1 MSEFFQNLWRSITVL
16 FTTQISIG
24 DIFDIAIVSVLIY
37 MLLRVT
43 KRTRAQQVIK
53 GLGILLVLAVI
64 SSWLNLSVINWMF
77 STLLQWMLLIIII
90 IFQPELRQMLEQLG
104 RGSFSLRKKDGGDN
118 RKKAEKTVDEIV
130 HTAQNLS
137 KRRVGALIVFQMNSK
152 LDDICETGTA
162 IDACIS
168 SMLLENI
175 FEPNTPL
182 HDGAVIIRD
191 MRVCAAGCFL
201 PLSENTGIDKK
212 LGTRHRAALGIS
224 ERTDAVALVVSEETG
239 VISYTR
245 GGAIHRYIDS
255 RSLRELLESLFINTS
270 QESDNWFLRLESQL
284 RSLLHADKADR
295 EQERKA
301 DQSYSDKRP

>member
-130 HTAQNLS
+130 RTAQNLS

-168 SMLLENI
+168 SMLLENR

>member
-130 HTAQNLS
+130 RTAQNLS

-295 EQERKA
+295 EQEHKA

>member
-104 RGSFSLRKKDGGDN
+104 RGSFSLRKKDGSDS
-118 RKKAEKTVDEIV
+118 RKKAEKAVDEIV
-130 HTAQNLS
+130 RTAQNLS
-137 KRRVGALIVFQMNSK
+137 KRKVGALIVFQMNSK

-162 IDACIS
+162 VDACIS

-201 PLSENTGIDKK
+201 PLSENMGIDKK

-245 GGAIHRYIDS
+245 GGTIHRYIDS

-301 DQSYSDKRP
+301 GQSHSDKRS

>member
-77 STLLQWMLLIIII
+77 STLLQWMLRRIII

-130 HTAQNLS
+130 RTAQNLS

>member
-130 HTAQNLS
+130 RTAQNLS

-301 DQSYSDKRP
+301 DQSCSDKRP

>member
-130 HTAQNLS
+130 RTAQNLS

-201 PLSENTGIDKK
+201 PLSQNTAIDKT

-224 ERTDAVALVVSEETG
+224 ERTDAEALGVSEETG

>member
-77 STLLQWMLLIIII
+77 FTLLQWMLLIIII

-130 HTAQNLS
+130 RTAQNLS

-162 IDACIS
+162 IDAYIS

>member
-104 RGSFSLRKKDGGDN
+104 RGSFSLRTKDGGDN

-130 HTAQNLS
+130 RTAQNLS

-295 EQERKA
+295 EQERKT

>member
-1 MSEFFQNLWRSITVL
+1 
-16 FTTQISIG
+16 
-24 DIFDIAIVSVLIY
+24 
-37 MLLRVT
+37 
-43 KRTRAQQVIK
+43 
-53 GLGILLVLAVI
+53 
-64 SSWLNLSVINWMF
+64 
-77 STLLQWMLLIIII
+77 
-90 IFQPELRQMLEQLG
+90 MLEQLG

-130 HTAQNLS
+130 RTAQNLS

-295 EQERKA
+295 EQEHKT

>member
-130 HTAQNLS
+130 RTAQNLS
-137 KRRVGALIVFQMNSK
+137 KRSVGALIVFQMNSK
-152 LDDICETGTA
+152 LDYIFETGTA

-168 SMLLENI
+168 SML
-175 FEPNTPL
+175 T
-182 HDGAVIIRD
+182 
-191 MRVCAAGCFL
+191 
-201 PLSENTGIDKK
+201 
-212 LGTRHRAALGIS
+212 
-224 ERTDAVALVVSEETG
+224 RTDIML
-239 VISYTR
+239 
-245 GGAIHRYIDS
+245 
-255 RSLRELLESLFINTS
+255 TS
-270 QESDNWFLRLESQL
+270 
-284 RSLLHADKADR
+284 
-295 EQERKA
+295 
-301 DQSYSDKRP
+301 